1 MGFARPWM
9 LSPVLHDLLVRRG
22 WHRRNLSRVSSA
34 SYHQPKARPVGA
46 ADVLAGC
53 RRCILLQLETSP
65 RCVAADLT
73 ERRSP
78 ARNIPTLAQ
87 KIVIFIA
94 ASYL

>member
-1 MGFARPWM
+1 
-9 LSPVLHDLLVRRG
+9 
-22 WHRRNLSRVSSA
+22 
-34 SYHQPKARPVGA
+34 
-46 ADVLAGC
+46 
-53 RRCILLQLETSP
+53 
-65 RCVAADLT
+65 VAADLT